1 VAAFLQSRIA
11 FTSIPEVIRQSMEEY
26 DRHGSMPVRGL
37 DDVRAIDL
45 WSRDFAL
52 RHTQGELSAVEDRDR
67 IGG

>member
-1 VAAFLQSRIA
+1 
-11 FTSIPEVIRQSMEEY
+11 
-26 DRHGSMPVRGL
+26 
-37 DDVRAIDL
+37 VRAIDL